1 MWVSYGPKAFYSYL
15 SCIPRPQRDNIM
27 LEISA
32 MLKKML
38 IKIHK
43 LPYTVFLVLF
53 ILSTVIAINA
63 LRHNNQTMLKLR
75 AEVYATDQAGGDVNG
90 ALNKLREYVYGH
102 VNTNLSSGGNA
113 IKPPIQLKYTYER
126 LLEAQ
131 QQTAAASNSQIY
143 TDAQSYCQTLVPAGV
158 SGRGR
163 VPCVQDYVTSHGV
176 KTTPIPTGLY
186 QFDFVSPTW
195 SPDLAGW
202 SLVVAALTGLG
213 FIASFLMQLLTKRKL
228 KEPL

>member
-1 MWVSYGPKAFYSYL
+1 MQSL
-15 SCIPRPQRDNIM
+15 
-27 LEISA
+27 
-32 MLKKML
+32 LKKF
-38 IKIHK
+38 HQ
-43 LPYTVFLVLF
+43 LPRIVFLAIF
-53 ILSTVIAINA
+53 IVSGIVTVYA
-63 LRHNNQTMLKLR
+63 LRHNNQTMVKLR

-102 VNTNLSSGGNA
+102 MNTDLSSSGSA

-131 QQTAAASNSQIY
+131 QQTAAANNSQIY
-143 TDAQSYCQTLVPAGV
+143 TQAQTYCQGQVPAGF

-186 QFDFVSPTW
+186 QFDFISPAW

-202 SLVVAALTGLG
+202 SLVVSGLAGLG
-213 FIASFLMQLLTKRKL
+213 FVSSFLMRLLTKRKI
-228 KEPL
+228 KEPF

>member
-1 MWVSYGPKAFYSYL
+1 MKNA
-15 SCIPRPQRDNIM
+15 
-27 LEISA
+27 
-32 MLKKML
+32 
-38 IKIHK
+38 K
-43 LPYTVFLVLF
+43 LRRVPYRVLLALF
-53 ILSTVIAINA
+53 IVSSVMAIYA
-63 LRHNNQTMLKLR
+63 LRHNNQTMVELR
-75 AEVYATDQAGGDVNG
+75 SEVYATDQAGGDING
-90 ALNKLREYVYGH
+90 TLNKLREYVYSH
-102 VNTNLSSGGNA
+102 MNTNLSSGGNA

-143 TDAQSYCQTLVPAGV
+143 TQAQTYCQALVPAGV

-186 QFDFVSPTW
+186 RFDFISPTW

-202 SLVVAALTGLG
+202 SLVVAVLTGLG
-213 FIASFLMQLLTKRKL
+213 FASSFLMQLLLRRKL

>member
-1 MWVSYGPKAFYSYL
+1 M
-15 SCIPRPQRDNIM
+15 
-27 LEISA
+27 
-32 MLKKML
+32 
-38 IKIHK
+38 
-43 LPYTVFLVLF
+43 LF
-53 ILSTVIAINA
+53 IVISVVTVYA
-63 LRHNNQTMLKLR
+63 LRHNNQTMVELR
-75 AEVYATDQAGGDVNG
+75 SEVYATDQADGDVNS
-90 ALNKLREYVYGH
+90 ALNNLREYVYGH
-102 VNTNLSSGGNA
+102 MNTNLSSGGNA

-143 TDAQSYCQTLVPAGV
+143 TQAQTYCQALVPAGV

-163 VPCVQDYVTSHGV
+163 VSCVQDYVTSHGV

-186 QFDFVSPTW
+186 QFDFISPTW

-202 SLVVAALTGLG
+202 SLVTAVLTGLG
-213 FIASFLMQLLTKRKL
+213 FASSFLMQLLIRRKL